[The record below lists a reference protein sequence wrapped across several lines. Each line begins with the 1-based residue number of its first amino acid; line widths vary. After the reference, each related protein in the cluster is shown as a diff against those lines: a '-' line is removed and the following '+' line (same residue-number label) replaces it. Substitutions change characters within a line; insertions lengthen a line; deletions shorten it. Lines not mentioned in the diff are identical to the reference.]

1 MRVHVA
7 YVAPGVERLVA
18 VDVAAGAT
26 VADAV
31 RASGI
36 AVSGDVPPD
45 RVYAIFGQRADAD
58 TPLRDGDRV
67 DITRPLVCDPKRVR
81 RERAARR
88 ARESSPAPPAAAT
101 GGRRR

>member
-1 MRVHVA
+1 MRVPVA
-7 YVAPGVERLVA
+7 YVAPGVERLRA

-36 AVSGDVPPD
+36 ESDGDVPAD

-67 DITRPLVCDPKRVR
+67 DITRPLVCDPKAVR
-81 RERAARR
+81 RERAA
-88 ARESSPAPPAAAT
+88 APPAAT
-101 GGRRR
+101 RRRG